1 MRRTR
6 LDIVVGRIFMM
17 SLEANSIKAEK
28 NLEILIII
36 EAVSKPPILWLEFFV
51 EKKEK

>member
-6 LDIVVGRIFMM
+6 LDIVVARVFMM
-17 SLEANSIKAEK
+17 SLGANFIKAEK
-28 NLEILIII
+28 SLEISIII

-51 EKKEK
+51 EKEK